1 MSGMFNC
8 CEAGPPLSRGKG
20 SSSMFGGSGNA
31 GSQNAMGSHSI
42 LRNGPLTGQMAG
54 PRMRD
59 FILAPWLIAV
69 LVLLITVVSCGTA
82 AVWVVAPGL
91 IVCGVSAMLAW
102 EKYRNQEQP
111 LAIFYI
117 LCSISGFA
125 ALIVSAVTYVH
136 FLQPYYELGLG
147 ATYLDMLP
155 SQSALGASDA
165 SAIVFAEGTSVDTSR
180 SYGFVDGRNPSGT
193 IYCVAPVS
201 NHWTLAEPGVQFFAA
216 GTNCCGKLTGFGCI
230 KGGTGARGATILASE
245 ERADPGFIKAVE
257 GAAVAHQLQPGTGY
271 LLLNMV
277 KDPMEMRTDRF
288 DSAVRLL
295 LIYAFV
301 YLWIS
306 CMTGYMAHNMMK

>member
-1 MSGMFNC
+1 MSFNC
-8 CEAGPPLSRGKG
+8 CEPGPPKGRGG
-20 SSSMFGGSGNA
+20 SSQKDF
-31 GSQNAMGSHSI
+31 GSHSI
-42 LRNGPLTGQMAG
+42 LRNGPLTGQLAG

-59 FILAPWLIAV
+59 FILVPWLIAV
-69 LVLLITVVSCGTA
+69 MILLITILSRGTA
-82 AVWVVAPGL
+82 AFWVMAPGL
-91 IVCGVSAMLAW
+91 VVCGVSAIVAW
-102 EKYRNQEQP
+102 GKYRNRESP
-111 LAIFYI
+111 FAIFFI

-125 ALIVSAVTYVH
+125 AFIVSLVTYVH
-136 FLQPYYELGLG
+136 FLQPYHELGLG

-165 SAIVFAEGTSVDTSR
+165 SAIVFAEGTSIDTSR
-180 SYGFVDGRNPSGT
+180 SYGFVDGRTTGGT

-216 GTNCCGKLTGFGCI
+216 GINCCGKLTGFGCSQ
-230 KGGTGARGATILASE
+230 GGTGARGATILASE
-245 ERADPGFIKAVE
+245 ETADPGFRKAIE
-257 GAAVAHQLQPGTGY
+257 GAAVAHQIQPGTGY

-306 CMTGYMAHNMMK
+306 CMVGYMAHNMSKT